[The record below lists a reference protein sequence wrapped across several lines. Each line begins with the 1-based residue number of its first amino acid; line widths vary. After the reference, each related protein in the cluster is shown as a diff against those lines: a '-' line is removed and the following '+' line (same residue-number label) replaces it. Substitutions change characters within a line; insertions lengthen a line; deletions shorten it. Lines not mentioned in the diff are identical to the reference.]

1 MNTNEHNECRDL
13 MLSSIH
19 ESTQSLDTRLDLLH
33 ISSSPSFV
41 LKFPLRKKYSCSE
54 EKDETEAEDRDV
66 VGVGASHGGIVRTA
80 ATDTLRKLRLRRKL
94 IGRSLSAEVEGPI
107 CFPNMNVNGDV
118 EDVAET
124 NGSGKKEVECE
135 DLNLSSPYF
144 DTSAHTVVDEHIGR
158 CAFGTEIR
166 DDQHGGEALYND
178 EDYTTPILGKG
189 RIGRRVFKDTPHLPC
204 LMSPD
209 GGSDVSLKGCIPN
222 NEGATNVF
230 PSLEDIDRSFPAS
243 ASKNRY
249 IRGRRVMCSIGM
261 RRRIDTMKSGNK
273 NFAI

>member
-41 LKFPLRKKYSCSE
+41 LKFPLRKKYSSRG

-66 VGVGASHGGIVRTA
+66 VGVGADHAGIVRAA

-124 NGSGKKEVECE
+124 KGSVKKEVECE

-144 DTSAHTVVDEHIGR
+144 ETSAHSVVDEHRGR
-158 CAFGTEIR
+158 CGFGTEVR
-166 DDQHGGEALYND
+166 DDEHGGETLYND

-189 RIGRRVFKDTPHLPC
+189 HKVLKDTPHLPC

-209 GGSDVSLKGCIPN
+209 GGSDVTLKGCIPN

-230 PSLEDIDRSFPAS
+230 HSLEDTDRSFPEPV
-243 ASKNRY
+243 SKNRY
-249 IRGRRVMCSIGM
+249 IHGRRVKCSIGM
-261 RRRIDTMKSGNK
+261 RRRMDTIKSGNK